1 MVEFVKKRDGRVIP
15 FNEDRITRAIFLAAT
30 NVAEREGI
38 VPDYKLS
45 EQLTQEVIKFLNH
58 KYSESVP
65 SVEDIQDSVVKV
77 LIETGHAKT
86 SEEYIIYRTERSRI
100 RNSKTRLMKAIE
112 EITFEDAEDADI
124 KRENANINGN
134 TAMGTMLQ
142 YGSTVSK
149 EFCKTHILKP
159 EHSFAHDNGDIHIHD
174 MDFLN
179 MGTLTCC
186 QIDVKKLFN
195 GGFSTGHGFLREPQD
210 IISYGALAAI
220 AIQSN
225 QNDQHGGQSIPFF
238 DYGLAEGVYKTFK
251 KFYIGNLAKALKLF
265 KGIENNDVIKNIVY
279 NTEKE
284 TNQKVGLKRDELY
297 LNLEKEKLI
306 QTFDIDDELVNK
318 MQNFAFEESYRETDK
333 KTYQS
338 MEAFIHNLN
347 TMHSRA
353 GAQVPFSSVN
363 FGTDTSEEGRMVTK
377 NLLLSQERGLGN
389 GETPIFPILIFKV
402 KEGINLNPEDPNYDL
417 FKLSCRVSAKRLFP
431 NFSFLDAPFNAKYY
445 KKGEPDTEA
454 TYMGCRTRVLS
465 NVCGSETVSGRG
477 NISFTTVNLP
487 RLGIKHGIINN
498 EKANLDGF
506 FEELDEK
513 INLIIEQLLERLEV
527 QGNKKMKNFPFL
539 MGQGVW
545 KGSDDLGPEDTL
557 KEVIKQGTL
566 TIGFIGLAECLIA
579 LIGKH
584 HGESKEA
591 QELGLKI
598 VSHMRHK
605 MDEATD
611 KYKLNFSLMGTP
623 AEGLSGRFTKIDKK
637 VYGEI
642 KGITDKEY
650 YTNSFH
656 VPVYYNISAYDK
668 IEIEAPYHELTNAGH
683 ITYVELDGDPSDN
696 LEAFETVI
704 KAMKDLGIGYG
715 SINHPVDRDPICGFS
730 GVITS
735 NICPVCGRNED
746 ESDIKFE
753 RIRRITG
760 YLVGTVDRFNNAK
773 KAEVRD
779 LGIGYGS
786 INHPVDRDPICGFS
800 GVITSNICPVCG
812 RNEDES
818 DIKFERIRRITGYLV
833 GTVDRF
839 NNAKKAEV
847 RDRVKHR

>member
-306 QTFDIDDELVNK
+306 QTFDIDEELVNK

-598 VSHMRHK
+598 VSHMRYK

-637 VYGEI
+637 IYGEI

-779 LGIGYGS
+779 
-786 INHPVDRDPICGFS
+786 
-800 GVITSNICPVCG
+800 
-812 RNEDES
+812 
-818 DIKFERIRRITGYLV
+818 
-833 GTVDRF
+833 
-839 NNAKKAEV
+839 
-847 RDRVKHR
+847 RVKHR